1 MELNFDNPWTEFFP
15 ISTWRIWLN
24 AQYTQN
30 AVGWVWLGFFFLVIR
45 YEVVP
50 FPFPVDLLTNTLG
63 VEVVKGKMS
72 K

>member
-1 MELNFDNPWTEFFP
+1 MEPNFDNPWIEFFQTP
-15 ISTWRIWLN
+15 ISAWRIWLN

-30 AVGWVWLGFFFLVIR
+30 AVGWVVFFLVIR

-50 FPFPVDLLTNTLG
+50 FPFPVDLWTNMLG